1 QLWTYVYRPYLQ
13 FLYMTNAYHFYSP
26 DPGPPNHLWF
36 SVTYEDG
43 SWEWV
48 KYPNRKT
55 SSVGMQYQRH
65 LALPEHSFTPRPTL
79 PYSAAQIEVLR
90 RTQSDEEVERQAL
103 GGSWEQIYK
112 RRMDGSLQLAYAGKW
127 EQNGKPV
134 ELAMPIPM
142 DLERDLNIFM
152 QYREP
157 TETSKKLI
165 ASVARRVFLTA
176 PKKIDEN
183 DKQAPVK

>member
-1 QLWTYVYRPYLQ
+1 LVILSLAGSLLVLLPPVDRKIFLSLFLLFHFGGMATAVTAIDPPNSTGPWVSKQLWTYVYRPYLQ

-79 PYSAAQIEVLR
+79 PYSAAQIEMLR
-90 RTQSDEEVERQAL
+90 RTQSDEEVERQAP

-127 EQNGKPV
+127 EQNG
-134 ELAMPIPM
+134 
-142 DLERDLNIFM
+142 
-152 QYREP
+152 
-157 TETSKKLI
+157 
-165 ASVARRVFLTA
+165 
-176 PKKIDEN
+176 
-183 DKQAPVK
+183 